1 MSPSHMKRLRVFESL
16 ELWLWESRVRWC
28 YNIAQLLLEVLHSTL
43 PRWQTFSWLLPDKA
57 TTVRGWHVVTW
68 CFHVLATSTS
78 MNAKQSQALCRE
90 LKPEQAFNG
99 QLRRSFHGWENTSD
113 QIQFTMAWAKSS
125 SLRMIQESRSCRYL
139 SLPAPGAWIQLQFR
153 VLLTRPMMP
162 H

>member
-28 YNIAQLLLEVLHSTL
+28 YNVQLLLEVLHSTL

-90 LKPEQAFNG
+90 LKPEQAFNE
-99 QLRRSFHGWENTSD
+99 QLWRSFHGWENTSD
-113 QIQFTMAWAKSS
+113 QIQFTMAWAKVAACAWSRKVILVDTS
-125 SLRMIQESRSCRYL
+125 HYLHQELGFNCNFVFS
-139 SLPAPGAWIQLQFR
+139 
-153 VLLTRPMMP
+153 
-162 H
+162 